1 MSAMQ
6 VVAVAGG
13 TGKLGRTIVE
23 AILQSSEYEVIIL
36 SRKPDPQL
44 EKDIGAPIVPTD
56 YYDTKAITKIL
67 EDRNVHTLVSAI
79 TMGSPADGRPPPE
92 IQLIQAADAS
102 KCTKRM
108 ISSDWGFPHTKDHID
123 KLDSVIYK
131 LDAQKELA
139 RVTDLET
146 TYFLIGTFM
155 DYWGPAKK
163 TRLAPFP
170 VVLDIPNYMA
180 AIPGSGDT
188 PVVFTHTIDVAKFV
202 AASLALTHWDP
213 VTYIMGDKLSW
224 NQVVKLAEAARGRE
238 FKVSY
243 DSLHDLKN
251 GKRTELP
258 GQANVYNY
266 VPKEAFDVL
275 ACALGTWYEEGFF
288 NFDSDKTLNTRLPHM
303 ETLKMKD
310 ILNEA
315 WSLAAKA

>member
-1 MSAMQ
+1 MQ

-13 TGKLGRTIVE
+13 TGKLGRTIVD
-23 AILQSSEYEVIIL
+23 AILQSSKYEVIVL

-44 EKDIGAPIVPTD
+44 EKDIGAPIIATD

-79 TMGSPADGRPPPE
+79 TMGATADGRPPPE
-92 IQLIQAADAS
+92 IQLIKAADA
-102 KCTKRM
+102 
-108 ISSDWGFPHTKDHID
+108 HID
-123 KLDSVIYK
+123 KLDSVVHK
-131 LDAQKELA
+131 LDAQKELPK
-139 RVTDLET
+139 VTDLET

-155 DYWGPAKK
+155 DYWGPAEK

-170 VVLDIPNYMA
+170 IVLDIPHNMA
-180 AIPGSGDT
+180 AIPGSGDI

-224 NQVVKLAEAARGRE
+224 NQVVKLAEAARGHE

-266 VPKEAFDVL
+266 VPKEAFDIL
-275 ACALGTWYEEGFF
+275 ACALGLWYEEGLF
-288 NFDSDKTLNTRLPHM
+288 NFDSGKTLNARLPHI

-315 WSLAAKA
+315 WSTARKD

>member
-1 MSAMQ
+1 MSTMQ

-23 AILQSSEYEVIIL
+23 AILQSSKYEVIIL

-44 EKDIGAPIVPTD
+44 GKDIGAPIVPTD

-67 EDRNVHTLVSAI
+67 EDKNVHTLVSAI

-102 KCTKRM
+102 KLN
-108 ISSDWGFPHTKDHID
+108 IFSHID
-123 KLDSVIYK
+123 KLDSVIHK

-155 DYWGPAKK
+155 DYWGPAEK

-170 VVLDIPNYMA
+170 VVLDIPNNMA
-180 AIPGSGDT
+180 AISGSGDT

-202 AASLALTHWDP
+202 AASLALTDWDP

-288 NFDSDKTLNTRLPHM
+288 NFDSGKTLNTRLPHI

-315 WSLAAKA
+315 WGTAGKV